1 MSYSNQTTTT
11 KSAAEG
17 YQIILKTL
25 PEQGFTISRRRDLA
39 NLAQGTREI
48 DGVTRTFNVS
58 CQMGKETK
66 VNVACMTDGDPS
78 ANEIAAVDNLLAALK
93 TALSA

>member
-11 KSAAEG
+11 KSASEG
-17 YQIILKTL
+17 YQVILKVL

-39 NLAQGTREI
+39 NLAQGQKEI
-48 DGVTRTFNVS
+48 DGTTRTFNVS

-66 VNVACMTDGDPS
+66 VNVACMSDGDPS
-78 ANEIAAVDNLLAALK
+78 EAEIAAVDGLLEALK
-93 TALSA
+93 AEL

>member
-11 KSAAEG
+11 KSASEG

-39 NLAQGTREI
+39 NLAQGTKEVN
-48 DGVTRTFNVS
+48 GVTRTFNVS
-58 CQMGKETK
+58 CQLGKETK
-66 VNVACMTDGDPS
+66 VNVACMSDGDPS
-78 ANEIAAVDNLLAALK
+78 EAEIAAVDGLLEALK
-93 TALSA
+93 TAMSA